1 MAEIGFRL
9 YICAECGKHFIPAPE
24 HAYKNKNGMFCSWHC
39 NNANQKKI
47 DDSENAKRKASLKKQ
62 RERDLIKRQ
71 RAIKKREQ
79 EKAALDMIAQFTLKD
94 ATTKPRG
101 NASKAVLQFDMDG
114 NFIKRHT
121 SLRNAADSLGKGCS
135 ALSKCLSG
143 NYRNQSF
150 GGFLWRYEKGFDTG
164 NDEY

>member
-47 DDSENAKRKASLKKQ
+47 DASENAKRKASLKKQ

-94 ATTKPRG
+94 ATTKPKG
-101 NASKAVLQFDMDG
+101 HACKPVLQFDLNG
-114 NFIKRHT
+114 NFVARHD
-121 SLRNAADSLGKGCS
+121 SIYAASKSVGKS
-135 ALSKCLSG
+135 YSTLSKCMSPSYNNKTCAG
-143 NYRNQSF
+143 Y
-150 GGFLWRYEKGFDTG
+150 LWVLEKKETKKK
-164 NDEY
+164 